1 MHVQKYVSLIELKSI
16 NTSPS
21 LSTGT
26 MSTGLLLNII
36 PSVIMFSVAES
47 AY

>member
-16 NTSPS
+16 NMSPS
-21 LSTGT
+21 L
-26 MSTGLLLNII
+26 STGLLLNII
-36 PSVIMFSVAES
+36 PSVIMFSVS